1 MESKQQEREEQQ
13 RDVPA
18 LVAASDSGSG
28 CEERDTHT
36 VVDLISDLRE
46 RLDQHNESR
55 RTVQEKLAL
64 ICNEL
69 GKQAD
74 ELEDKVN
81 EEMEKRF
88 TEESDAYKK
97 R

>member
-1 MESKQQEREEQQ
+1 MKREEQQ

-28 CEERDTHT
+28 CEEHDAHT
-36 VVDLISDLRE
+36 AVVLISDFRE